1 MQRNRHLLSL
11 LAAALLAA
19 PVATAEAQP
28 PKDKP
33 VTVEQ
38 VGKNVESESK
48 RVANRTG
55 KVTRKAAKQT
65 EAQAKRSA
73 NATKKLWSRKARQ
86 EGKVDNHGQRVS
98 AVATTN
104 GAVARYQSNGSVA
117 SDKPLTV
124 EQVAKNT
131 ESESKRV
138 ANRTGKAVRKAL
150 KQTEKQAKRTVKQGE
165 RAVSREERRNP

>member
-1 MQRNRHLLSL
+1 MHRNRHLLAL
-11 LAAALLAA
+11 VAAALLGA
-19 PVATAEAQP
+19 PVASGGAQQQ
-28 PKDKP
+28 DKP

-38 VGKNVESESK
+38 VGKNVERESK

-55 KVTRKAAKQT
+55 KAARKAGKQT

-73 NATKKLWSRKARQ
+73 NATKKLWSRKARR
-86 EGKVDNHGQRVS
+86 EGQVENHGQRVS

-104 GAVARYQSNGSVA
+104 GAVARYQSNGAVA
-117 SDKPLTV
+117 TDKPLTV
-124 EQVAKNT
+124 GQVAKST